1 VGAISQPPAA
11 ANQAR
16 LTERNRRIAEA
27 VDGVADQLGA
37 SPIGGVRTPEQL
49 EDVLGRLDLQLPAE
63 HLAELDEVSR
73 IELGFPD
80 ELLMGPQ
87 ARWSTATWSPRS
99 SCQGRRRSAG
109 ASRGRSPSPSTL
121 ARRASEGAAGC

>member
-1 VGAISQPPAA
+1 VALAWVRQRDR
-11 ANQAR
+11 R
-16 LTERNRRIAEA
+16 LIPIA
-27 VDGVADQLGA
+27 
-37 SPIGGVRTPEQL
+37 GVRTLEQL
-49 EDVLGRLDLQLPAE
+49 EDVLGCLDLQLPAE

-73 IELGFPD
+73 IELGFPY

-87 ARWSTATWSPRS
+87 GQMVYGNLEP
-99 SCQGRRRSAG
+99 QIELPGRRRSAG